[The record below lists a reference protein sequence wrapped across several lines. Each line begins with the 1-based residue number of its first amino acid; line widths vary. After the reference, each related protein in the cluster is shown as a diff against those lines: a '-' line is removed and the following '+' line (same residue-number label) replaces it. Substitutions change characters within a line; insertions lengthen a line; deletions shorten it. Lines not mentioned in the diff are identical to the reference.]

1 MPDDI
6 LGGLVA
12 KAQATIGDGTDLAL
26 VIGGSAG
33 AASVLEVVMSWFP
46 EQTKDMKDETLAII
60 AGGLIWYFGERLHER
75 LVPFGFGVLVEGAG
89 GWASEWVSGIISML
103 KKKE

>member
-1 MPDDI
+1 MSEDI

-12 KAQATIGDGTDLAL
+12 KAQATIGDGTALAL
-26 VIGGSAG
+26 VVAGSAG
-33 AASVLEVVMSWFP
+33 AASVLEVVRSWLP
-46 EQTKDMKDETLAII
+46 EQTTGITDEVLSII

-75 LVPFGFGVLVEGAG
+75 LVPFGFGVLVYGAG
-89 GWASEWVSGIISML
+89 GWAEEWVGGIISML